1 MKVMQI
7 NCVYN
12 TGSTGKIMYDIHSEL
27 INNGIESVMCY
38 GRGAKTQEKNVYKTS
53 SEFSA
58 KFYNVI
64 SRFTGMPYSG
74 SIPETVRL
82 INIIKKEKPDVVHIH
97 CINGFFVNIYK
108 LITFLK
114 KHRIPTVLT
123 HHAEFMYTGNCG
135 HAFECN
141 KWKNGCGNCPSL
153 KQATGSLIFDCTK
166 SNFNKMKKA
175 FDGYGD
181 LYSVAV
187 SPWVKS
193 RAEKSP
199 VFADKNNKVILNG
212 IDDKVF
218 KPYDDANDLREQL
231 KIDEDKKIIVHV
243 TASFNN
249 KDKGGMFIIDLA
261 ERLKNDAIILIIGNS
276 APMQNIPENIIAL
289 GRIENRVDLAKYY
302 SLADLSVITSKRETF
317 SMPVA
322 ESLCCGTPVIGFEA
336 GGPESVAL
344 DEYSEF
350 VEFGSAD
357 KLYECAI
364 KWLNKKATLSEI
376 SDNARK
382 YYSKTKMAQAYIEL
396 YTRLFENKG

>member
-123 HHAEFMYTGNCG
+123 HHAEFMYTGNC
-135 HAFECN
+135 
-141 KWKNGCGNCPSL
+141 
-153 KQATGSLIFDCTK
+153 
-166 SNFNKMKKA
+166 
-175 FDGYGD
+175 
-181 LYSVAV
+181 
-187 SPWVKS
+187 
-193 RAEKSP
+193 
-199 VFADKNNKVILNG
+199 
-212 IDDKVF
+212 
-218 KPYDDANDLREQL
+218 
-231 KIDEDKKIIVHV
+231 
-243 TASFNN
+243 
-249 KDKGGMFIIDLA
+249 
-261 ERLKNDAIILIIGNS
+261 
-276 APMQNIPENIIAL
+276 
-289 GRIENRVDLAKYY
+289 
-302 SLADLSVITSKRETF
+302 
-317 SMPVA
+317 
-322 ESLCCGTPVIGFEA
+322 
-336 GGPESVAL
+336 
-344 DEYSEF
+344 
-350 VEFGSAD
+350 
-357 KLYECAI
+357 
-364 KWLNKKATLSEI
+364 
-376 SDNARK
+376 
-382 YYSKTKMAQAYIEL
+382 
-396 YTRLFENKG
+396 

>member
-1 MKVMQI
+1 
-7 NCVYN
+7 
-12 TGSTGKIMYDIHSEL
+12 
-27 INNGIESVMCY
+27 
-38 GRGAKTQEKNVYKTS
+38 
-53 SEFSA
+53 
-58 KFYNVI
+58 
-64 SRFTGMPYSG
+64 
-74 SIPETVRL
+74 
-82 INIIKKEKPDVVHIH
+82 
-97 CINGFFVNIYK
+97 
-108 LITFLK
+108 
-114 KHRIPTVLT
+114 
-123 HHAEFMYTGNCG
+123 
-135 HAFECN
+135 
-141 KWKNGCGNCPSL
+141 
-153 KQATGSLIFDCTK
+153 
-166 SNFNKMKKA
+166 MKKA

-382 YYSKTKMAQAYIEL
+382 YYSKTRMAQAYIEL
-396 YTRLFENKG
+396 YKKYLDKDESL

>member
-135 HAFECN
+135 YAFDCN
-141 KWKNGCGNCPSL
+141 KWERGCGECPSL
-153 KQATGSLIFDCTK
+153 KQATGSVFFDCTK
-166 SNFNKMKKA
+166 SNFNKMRKA
-175 FDGYGD
+175 FDGFEN

-187 SPWVKS
+187 SPWVKA
-193 RAEKSP
+193 RVEKSP
-199 VFADKNNKVILNG
+199 VFADKSNVVILNG
-212 IDDKVF
+212 IDNEVF
-218 KPYDDANDLREQL
+218 KPYDDTNDLRVQL
-231 KIDEDKKIIVHV
+231 KIGKDKKVIIHV
-243 TASFNN
+243 TAGFNN
-249 KDKGGMFIIDLA
+249 KIKGGNFIIDLA
-261 ERLKNDAIILIIGNS
+261 ERIRRDAVILIIGNK
-276 APMQNIPENIIAL
+276 ALLQNVPENVIAL
-289 GRIENRVDLAKYY
+289 GRIEDRVELARYY
-302 SLADLSVITSKRETF
+302 SLADLSVITSSRETF
-317 SMPVA
+317 SMPVV
-322 ESLCCGTPVIGFEA
+322 ESLCCGTPVVGFKA
-336 GGPESVAL
+336 GGPESIAL
-344 DEYSEF
+344 AEYSEF
-350 VEFGSAD
+350 VEFGSVD
-357 KLYECAI
+357 KLYECVI
-364 KWLNKKATLSEI
+364 NWLDKKDSLSKMPA
-376 SDNARK
+376 DARA
-382 YYSKTKMAQAYIEL
+382 YYGKRKMAQAYIEL
-396 YTRLFENKG
+396 YKKFFDKEE